1 MSGGSISA
9 VHGEIEAQVGRALA
23 MGPAATPFIALPGGE
38 FVMGGAERA
47 DELPLRRVFV
57 GGFAVAPW
65 PVTNAEYAWFLE
77 DSGHERPR
85 FWDDER
91 FNAARQPVVGVSWFD
106 AVAYCAWLSGL
117 LGRRCRLPT
126 EAEREFAARG
136 GVAGVRYPWGDEP
149 LSEGPFALGAAGM
162 DRPQP
167 VAVADAPG
175 AAGPNGFGL
184 WHMAENVHEWCSD
197 WYDAAG
203 YPAGDVRNP
212 AGPPSGTRRASRG
225 GSWRHRVKVSRI
237 SARSS
242 LAPEFR
248 YNDYGLRVYADSV

>member
-1 MSGGSISA
+1 MRGD
-9 VHGEIEAQVGRALA
+9 VEVQVARVLA
-23 MGPAATPFIALPGGE
+23 MGPAATPFLALPGGG
-38 FVMGGAERA
+38 FVMGSAARP
-47 DELPLRRVFV
+47 DELPVRRVTV
-57 GGFAVAPW
+57 GAFAAAAW

-85 FWDDER
+85 FWEDAR
-91 FNAARQPVVGVSWFD
+91 FNIARQPVVGVSWFD
-106 AVAYCAWLSGL
+106 AVAYCAWLSEL

-126 EAEREFAARG
+126 EAEREYAARG
-136 GVAGVRYPWGDEP
+136 GVVEVRYPWGDEP
-149 LSEGPFALGAAGM
+149 LGEGLFALGAAGM

-167 VAVADAPG
+167 VVATAI
-175 AAGPNGFGL
+175 AGGPVVPNGFGL

-203 YPAGDVRNP
+203 YAAGDVRDP
-212 AGPPSGTRRASRG
+212 QGPPSGTRRASRG

-242 LAPEFR
+242 LAPELR
-248 YNDYGLRVYADSV
+248 YNDYGFRVYADEA